1 MTTSPLG
8 RRLLEELYRPVF
20 RRAWPVWVGAVALA
34 LANLFMFM
42 YARAIGVFPQM
53 SMWGSSLYRL
63 AGIKVD
69 APFLA
74 YPITP
79 VLRDT
84 HSMICFGIMFGA
96 AISALCAEEFKLR
109 CEDWRSYLAALA
121 GGVLMGFGTV
131 LMPPCNVG
139 GFYSATMSLSLS
151 GPLTVLGLLPGAY
164 VGGLLLKYQTSGA
177 LAGFRFEDLAAG
189 APAVAKGPSRQPYA
203 GLLVALV
210 LAAAAAGYALAG
222 LRQCAGLLLFG
233 ALFGT
238 IFQRSRLCFT
248 SAFREIFISRNGAMM
263 KWILLSIAI
272 GTVGMSL
279 LKSKGYIPMSFILPV
294 GVHTVVGAFVFGAG
308 MSIAGGCGI
317 GILWRAAEGYT
328 RAWVAM
334 LAGMLTAG
342 SWVLIYGHH
351 VGEGWLYGAPVS
363 LGQTFGWFWGTLLV
377 LGFLAAFYLFIIWIE
392 AGKHANVQS
401 HQGR

>member
-1 MTTSPLG
+1 MIRILAA
-8 RRLLEELYRPVF
+8 RLREDLYRPVF
-20 RRAWPVWVGAVALA
+20 RRVWPVWVGAVALA
-34 LANLFMFM
+34 LANLFMFI

-53 SMWGSSLYRL
+53 AMWGSSLYNL

-69 APFLA
+69 SPFLA
-74 YPITP
+74 YPLAP

-84 HSMICFGIMFGA
+84 HSMICFGILFGA

-109 CEDWRSYLAALA
+109 HEDWRGYLAALS
-121 GGVLMGFGTV
+121 GGALMGLGTV

-151 GPLTVLGLLPGAY
+151 GPLTVFGLLPGAY
-164 VGGLLLKYQTSGA
+164 VGGLLLKRQTRSA
-177 LAGFRFEDLAAG
+177 LAAFDYAALVPGTPAPVRG
-189 APAVAKGPSRQPYA
+189 ASRQPLA
-203 GLLVALV
+203 GLLLALA
-210 LAAAAAGYALAG
+210 LAAAAACYAWSG
-222 LRQCAGLLLFG
+222 MNRCAGLLLFG

-238 IFQRSRLCFT
+238 IFQRSRLCFAA
-248 SAFREIFISRNGAMM
+248 AFREIFISRSGASM
-263 KWILLSIAI
+263 KWILLSVAI

-279 LKSKGYIPMSFILPV
+279 LKSRGYQPMSFIMPV
-294 GVHTVVGAFVFGAG
+294 GLHTVVGGFVFGVG
-308 MSIAGGCGI
+308 MVVAGGCGA

-342 SWVLIYGHH
+342 SWVLIYRHH

-363 LGQTFGWFWGTLLV
+363 LGQKFGWFWGTVLV
-377 LGFLAAFYLFIIWIE
+377 LGFLAAFYLFILWIE
-392 AGKHANVQS
+392 ARGHAHVQS

>member
-1 MTTSPLG
+1 MSEPSIG
-8 RRLLEELYRPVF
+8 QRLREDLYNPVF

-34 LANLFMFM
+34 LANLFMFV

-53 SMWGSSLYRL
+53 SMWGTSLYNL
-63 AGIKVD
+63 AGVKVD

-74 YPITP
+74 YPVTP

-84 HSMICFGIMFGA
+84 HSMICFGILFGA
-96 AISALCAEEFKLR
+96 GISALAATEFKLR
-109 CEDWRSYLAALA
+109 REDWRGYLAALA

-151 GPLTVLGLLPGAY
+151 GPLTVFGLLPGAY
-164 VGGLLLKYQTSGA
+164 VGGLLLQYQTRKAVGA
-177 LAGFRFEDLAAG
+177 FSFETL
-189 APAVAKGPSRQPYA
+189 AKGVPAPVRARSRQPLV
-203 GLLVALV
+203 GLLLAVVLV
-210 LAAAAAGYALAG
+210 AAAAVYARAG
-222 LRQCAGLLLFG
+222 LTKCAGLLLFG
-233 ALFGT
+233 ALFGV

-263 KWILLSIAI
+263 KWILLSVAI
-272 GTVGMSL
+272 GTIGMSL
-279 LKSKGYIPMSFILPV
+279 LKAKGYQPLSFILPV
-294 GVHTVVGAFVFGAG
+294 GVHTVVGGFVFGAG
-308 MSIAGGCGI
+308 MAIAGGCGI
-317 GILWRAAEGYT
+317 GILWRAAEGYV
-328 RAWVAM
+328 RAWFAI

-363 LGQTFGWFWGTLLV
+363 LGQKFGWFWGTVLV
-377 LGFLAAFYLFIIWIE
+377 LGFLAAFYLFILWIE
-392 AGKHANVQS
+392 GGKHANVQ
-401 HQGR
+401 GR

>member
-1 MTTSPLG
+1 MSNSSIG
-8 RRLLEELYRPVF
+8 QRLRADLYQPVF
-20 RRAWPVWVGAVALA
+20 RRAWPVWVGAVSLA

-53 SMWGSSLYRL
+53 SMWGSSLYNL
-63 AGIKVD
+63 VGIKVD
-69 APFLA
+69 APFPA
-74 YPITP
+74 YPLTP

-84 HSMICFGIMFGA
+84 HSMICFGIMLGA
-96 AISALCAEEFKLR
+96 GISALAAEEFKVR
-109 CEDWRSYLAALA
+109 VEDGRSYLAALA

-164 VGGLLLKYQTSGA
+164 VGGLLLKRQTRQAMEVFSFESLPSGV
-177 LAGFRFEDLAAG
+177 AAPVQ
-189 APAVAKGPSRQPYA
+189 APSRQPHA
-203 GLLVALV
+203 ALLLAVV
-210 LAAAAAGYALAG
+210 LAAAAAFYARVG
-222 LRQCAGLLLFG
+222 LTKCAGLLLFG

-248 SAFREIFISRNGAMM
+248 SAFREIFISRNGTMM
-263 KWILLSIAI
+263 KWILLSVAI

-279 LKSKGYIPMSFILPV
+279 LKAKGYQPMSFILPV
-294 GVHTVVGAFVFGAG
+294 GIHTVVGGFVFGAG

-342 SWVLIYGHH
+342 SWVLIYRHH

-363 LGQTFGWFWGTLLV
+363 LGQKFGWFWGTMLV
-377 LGFLAAFYLFIIWIE
+377 LGFLAAFYLFILWIE
-392 AGKHANVQS
+392 AGKDANVQS
-401 HQGR
+401 N

>member
-1 MTTSPLG
+1 MTPSPIG

-34 LANLFMFM
+34 LANLFMFT

-53 SMWGSSLYRL
+53 AMWGSSLYRL
-63 AGIKVD
+63 AGIKLD
-69 APFLA
+69 SPFLA

-79 VLRDT
+79 VLRDS
-84 HSMICFGIMFGA
+84 HSMICFGILFGA
-96 AISALCAEEFKLR
+96 GISALFAEEFKLR
-109 CEDWRSYLAALA
+109 REDWRSYLVALA

-164 VGGLLLKYQTSGA
+164 VGGLLLKRQTRSA
-177 LAGFRFEDLAAG
+177 LAQFRFEALETG
-189 APAVAKGPSRQPYA
+189 TPAQVQAPSRQPYC
-203 GLLVALV
+203 GLLLALA
-210 LAAAAAGYALAG
+210 LAAAVLCYLRIG
-222 LRQCAGLLLFG
+222 LGRCAGLLLFG

-248 SAFREIFISRNGAMM
+248 SAFREIFISRNGTMM

-279 LKSKGYIPMSFILPV
+279 LKAKGYQPMSFIMPV
-294 GVHTVVGAFVFGAG
+294 GVHTVVGAFVFGTG
-308 MSIAGGCGI
+308 MAIAGGCGI
-317 GILWRAAEGYT
+317 GILWRAAEGYV
-328 RAWVAM
+328 RAWIAI
-334 LAGMLTAG
+334 LGGMLTAG
-342 SWVLIYGHH
+342 SWVLVYGHH

-363 LGQTFGWFWGTLLV
+363 LGQKFGWLAGTLMV
-377 LGFLAAFYLFIIWIE
+377 LGFLAAFYLFIVWIE
-392 AGKHANVQS
+392 AGKHANL
-401 HQGR
+401 QGR

>member
-1 MTTSPLG
+1 
-8 RRLLEELYRPVF
+8 
-20 RRAWPVWVGAVALA
+20 
-34 LANLFMFM
+34 
-42 YARAIGVFPQM
+42 M
-53 SMWGSSLYRL
+53 SMWGSSLYNL

-74 YPITP
+74 YPLTP

-84 HSMICFGIMFGA
+84 HSMICFGIVFGA

-109 CEDWRSYLAALA
+109 HEDWRSYLAAAA
-121 GGVLMGFGTV
+121 GGVLMGLGTV

-151 GPLTVLGLLPGAY
+151 GPVAALGLLPGAY
-164 VGGLLLKYQTSGA
+164 VGGLLLQYQTRKA
-177 LAGFRFEDLAAG
+177 LAVFSFQGLERG
-189 APAVAKGPSRQPYA
+189 SPAQLRTPSRQPWC
-203 GLLVALV
+203 GLLLALA
-210 LAAAAAGYALAG
+210 LAAAAAGYALSG
-222 LRQCAGLLLFG
+222 LARCAGLLLFG

-248 SAFREIFISRNGAMM
+248 SAFREIFISRNGTGM

-272 GTVGMSL
+272 GTLGMSL
-279 LKSKGYIPMSFILPV
+279 LKARGYMPMSFILPV
-294 GVHTVVGAFVFGAG
+294 GLHTVVGGFVFGVG
-308 MSIAGGCGI
+308 MTIAGGCGI
-317 GILWRAAEGYT
+317 GILWRAAEGYV
-328 RAWVAM
+328 RAWIAI

-363 LGQTFGWFWGTLLV
+363 LGQKFGWFWGTVLV
-377 LGFLAAFYLFIIWIE
+377 LGFLAAFYLFIVWIE

-401 HQGR
+401 H